1 MSDPNI
7 GRLLS
12 KRYQLQE
19 LIGTGAMGRVYR
31 AKDTLLGG
39 VPVAVKFL
47 ALSIQNE
54 KMRLQ
59 DRFEREAKTCALLG
73 QKVSTLSELWTMA

>member
-7 GRLLS
+7 GRLLG

-31 AKDTLLGG
+31 AKDILLGG
-39 VPVAVKFL
+39 VPRLLTLLVLRHHCF
-47 ALSIQNE
+47 IQ
-54 KMRLQ
+54 
-59 DRFEREAKTCALLG
+59 
-73 QKVSTLSELWTMA
+73 